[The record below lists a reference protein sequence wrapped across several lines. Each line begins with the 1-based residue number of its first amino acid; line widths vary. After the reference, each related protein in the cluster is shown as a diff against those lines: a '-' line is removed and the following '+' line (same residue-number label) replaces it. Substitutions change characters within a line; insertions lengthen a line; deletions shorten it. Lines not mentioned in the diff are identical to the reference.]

1 MHYIGG
7 QWIILEGTKI
17 RLDYIISREAAS
29 GIYICIQGRVGE
41 GQVYN
46 SI

>member
-7 QWIILEGTKI
+7 QWIILKGTKI
-17 RLDYIISREAAS
+17 RLDYTASKKAVS
-29 GIYICIQGRVGE
+29 GIYIYIQGRVGE

-46 SI
+46 ST

>member
-1 MHYIGG
+1 MHYIGR
-7 QWIILEGTKI
+7 QWIILKGIKI
-17 RLDYIISREAAS
+17 RLNYITNREAVS
-29 GIYICIQGRVGE
+29 GIYIYIQGRVGK